1 MAKMEA
7 EKIFSKKSGYLTK
20 YWRRFCYICHF
31 RLKESWLEILPFEEF
46 LLDFGDFVWWGQK
59 LWLILS

>member
-7 EKIFSKKSGYLTK
+7 EKNYFKKNGCLTK

-31 RLKESWLEILPFEEF
+31 MLKESRLEILPFEDF
-46 LLDFGDFVWWGQK
+46 LLDFGDFVW
-59 LWLILS
+59 